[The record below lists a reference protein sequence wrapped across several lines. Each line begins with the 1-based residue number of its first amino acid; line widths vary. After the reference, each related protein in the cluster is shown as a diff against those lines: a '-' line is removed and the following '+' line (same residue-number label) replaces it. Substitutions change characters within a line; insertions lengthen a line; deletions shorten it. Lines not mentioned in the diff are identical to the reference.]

1 MDELQCMMQL
11 NPKSQNFTLDIRH
24 EKPYNKIV
32 PQGKPQ
38 MTIHLNNIY
47 NINTCTDAHTSV
59 FPSQSA
65 DFLLYTICNNK
76 AAAHIRK

>member
-1 MDELQCMMQL
+1 MHDAA
-11 NPKSQNFTLDIRH
+11 KSQKPKFYTGYTPC
-24 EKPYNKIV
+24 KPYNKIV

-38 MTIHLNNIY
+38 MTIYLNNIY
-47 NINTCTDAHTSV
+47 NINTCTNAQTSA

-65 DFLLYTICNNK
+65 DVLLYTICNNK